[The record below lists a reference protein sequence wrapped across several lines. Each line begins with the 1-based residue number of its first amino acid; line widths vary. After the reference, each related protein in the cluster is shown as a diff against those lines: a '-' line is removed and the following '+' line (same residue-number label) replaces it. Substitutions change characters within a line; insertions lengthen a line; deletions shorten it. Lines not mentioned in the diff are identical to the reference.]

1 MTGAT
6 SKDPGGS
13 DGRALHCAH
22 CGARVSVLGDE
33 SHARCGYCG
42 TETPVPAALRDAI
55 RNAEARKALEEVK
68 IATMRGA
75 QTFAETER
83 RMAPLQWGLPALV
96 SFAVL
101 GMTIAQTGFNVRY
114 LAPGAVTALTMLT
127 GGVTAVVVGRTKH
140 KEWLRALPLA
150 PPEGA
155 GARCPECGGA
165 LDVDGGPTARCRHCQ
180 LTSLLP
186 PSALAEGSRMRQ
198 LTLVAER
205 ERAMASS
212 AESIRRAQILSIA
225 VFGVLFVGTIVSW
238 VVASS

>member
-1 MTGAT
+1 M
-6 SKDPGGS
+6 
-13 DGRALHCAH
+13 HCAH
-22 CGARVSVLGDE
+22 CGARVSVRGDE
-33 SHARCGYCG
+33 PRARCGYCG

-55 RNAEARKALEEVK
+55 RNAEALKALEEVK

-75 QTFAETER
+75 ATFTETQR
-83 RMAPLQWGLPALV
+83 RMAPIQWGLPAVVAIVALGV
-96 SFAVL
+96 TVL
-101 GMTIAQTGFNVRY
+101 RTGLDVRY
-114 LAPGAVTALTMLT
+114 LAPGAVTALTMIT
-127 GGVTAVVVGRTKH
+127 GCVTAVVVGRTKH
-140 KEWLRALPLA
+140 KEWLRGLPLA

-180 LTSLLP
+180 VTSLLP

-205 ERAMASS
+205 ARAMASS
-212 AESIRRAQILSIA
+212 AESIRRAQILTIA

>member
-1 MTGAT
+1 
-6 SKDPGGS
+6 
-13 DGRALHCAH
+13 
-22 CGARVSVLGDE
+22 VSVRGGE
-33 SHARCGYCG
+33 PRARCGYCG
-42 TETPVPAALRDAI
+42 RETPVPAALRDAI
-55 RNAEARKALEEVK
+55 RNAEALKALEEVK

-75 QTFAETER
+75 TTVAETHR
-83 RMAPLQWGLPALV
+83 RMAPLQWGLPALASV
-96 SFAVL
+96 AAL
-101 GMTIAQTGFNVRY
+101 GMIAAQKGLDARY
-114 LAPGAVTALTMLT
+114 LAPGGVTALTVLT

-140 KEWLRALPLA
+140 KEWLRGLPLA

-180 LTSLLP
+180 VTSLLP

-212 AESIRRAQILSIA
+212 AESIRRAQILTIA